1 MSVCGLLPSLF
12 RPSAAVLLHSSSPSS
27 SSSSSFSES
36 VESRSS
42 SSSSSSRPKMDE
54 KERVNGDR
62 VVFGDADDD
71 KSSLHHHH
79 TLHGVVYALI
89 ATILFPDHTS
99 PAAGESL
106 LRRAKISFSHNG
118 PLLPQASRNSGRHLL
133 HWTRQGSPL
142 RALLVISVSSS
153 FLTSLSALFR
163 SFINHFNCQEIIIKK
178 KKKTLSGVSLLF
190 MSQFMTPFWIEALP
204 CRFLGSEVAFN
215 PPPCAFVLCSFDSTR
230 RPMEKSVA
238 IV

>member
-178 KKKTLSGVSLLF
+178 KKNTVRSLSFIHVAVHDSVLDWSSSL
-190 MSQFMTPFWIEALP
+190 PIP
-204 CRFLGSEVAFN
+204 G
-215 PPPCAFVLCSFDSTR
+215 
-230 RPMEKSVA
+230 
-238 IV
+238 